1 MAGEHPSIEQPYVLV
16 VEGRDEVLFF
26 EALLAR
32 CGIGGFQ
39 VLPANGKDNIRPV
52 LQAVVRSPG
61 FARLVSAVGVVRDA
75 DDDGAAAFRSVCGAL
90 SAAGLACPSKHCE
103 VVGAEPRVSVLIM
116 PDGVEGELETL
127 SCVRSPATPP
137 APAWTLTSSVCG
149 QRACIPRNPP
159 RRGCRPTWRRGQGR
173 GCVSARPPRRGTG
186 RGTPERSRRWKRFFG
201 SWRRL
206 DGPCPHPAQR
216 PRRLAPGYARRRKP
230 ASGARSPFR

>member
-103 VVGAEPRVSVLIM
+103 VVGAEPRVSALIM

-127 SCVRSPATPP
+127 CMRSVSGDPASPCVDSYFE
-137 APAWTLTSSVCG
+137 C
-149 QRACIPRNPP
+149 PRTA
-159 RRGCRPTWRRGQGR
+159 G
-173 GCVSARPPRRGTG
+173 
-186 RGTPERSRRWKRFFG
+186 
-201 SWRRL
+201 L
-206 DGPCPHPAQR
+206 HP
-216 PRRLAPGYARRRKP
+216 RKP
-230 ASGARSPFR
+230 AKAWVQAYLASRPREGMRLGEAAQAGYWPWDTGAFAEVEAFLRELAAP